1 MEKRHSSWYRI
12 AVIVLLMG
20 SLLEVLLLFFIYCFP
35 DGILTVQSYHFLI
48 MDTEIMEP
56 DISKGSLLMV
66 KEEHENKGYEKG
78 DVIAFKISNQKV
90 EIARIIHLL
99 DQGNSIYYQTKK
111 NGNTLSDPSNVQV
124 EEVLGRVQL
133 QIPYIGSIGMFL
145 ISQEGIVS
153 ICVILIISGYI
164 VFHRQE
170 EEIEVKDMNKED
182 KNKDMNVEEQGKVH
196 MSIIANEKIERKVI
210 PNAKQQEKIVQAKL
224 QDVHKTTKPVSMKEE
239 PLLQD
244 RQAKNSTGEVKK
256 EASIQK
262 ERVVQHTRPIE
273 QQARPVEQRIQKQ
286 REPLR
291 TEMFQPRPKTQ
302 AKTVE
307 PTRPQRVQ
315 QPRPARVERA
325 SIKQEQP
332 QILVREQRANPVR
345 SKMDVR
351 EQLELQRQRVRE
363 EMEQLERAR
372 ALREANKK

>member
-20 SLLEVLLLFFIYCFP
+20 SLLEVLLLFFIYYFP
-35 DGILTVQSYHFLI
+35 DGILTVQSYHFMI

-99 DQGNSIYYQTKK
+99 DQDNSIYYQTKK